1 VTDSHGRAQAQLLDD
16 VGDVAG
22 VGRDGVGA
30 LRLVA
35 LAAAAQVDG
44 HDPMPPRE
52 MLGLEM

>member
-1 VTDSHGRAQAQLLDD
+1 MTDSHGRAQAQLLDD